1 MDVRSIISVVAL
13 GDVALDWVIRVNSL
27 DQRLSDLQLEAA
39 TAIAERL
46 GGGGLLFA
54 CAAAEAGLHTSLI
67 GKIGKDVSGR
77 AALGW
82 LREKGIHCSITDDEA
97 LSTGRSLILRDEA
110 RDTKVMVSHR
120 GANVALLPEEIP
132 EEPIASAHLLYIS
145 GYALLEAP
153 HAQAVRAIEVA
164 RQHGTAVMVDL
175 VPHRIFA
182 SGLSH
187 DYRRALD
194 RADALVLELGTARRL
209 LGNGKLSE
217 DQAIKHLLET
227 YAAIVLY
234 PNNDV
239 QIVATRGSSHR
250 TVTGYSHAREKTGYL
265 DKYRAEAV
273 KLIAEAHVNRQL
285 ADSPPKSAR

>member
-1 MDVRSIISVVAL
+1 M
-13 GDVALDWVIRVNSL
+13 N
-27 DQRLSDLQLEAA
+27 
-39 TAIAERL
+39 AITERL

-54 CAAAEAGLHTSLI
+54 SAAADAGLHTSLI
-67 GKIGKDVSGR
+67 GRVGRDVSGR
-77 AALGW
+77 AAVDW
-82 LREKGIHCSITDDEA
+82 LRAKGIHCNIVDDET

-120 GANVALLPEEIP
+120 GANVAFRPEEVP
-132 EEPIASAHLLYIS
+132 EELIANAHLLYIS
-145 GYALLEAP
+145 GYSLLEAP
-153 HAQAVRAIEVA
+153 QSGAAIRAIEVA
-164 RQHGTAVMVDL
+164 RSHGTAVMVDL

-182 SGLSH
+182 GGLSY

-209 LGNGKLSE
+209 LGSSKLLE
-217 DQAIKHLLET
+217 DQALKHLLET

-239 QIVATRGSSHR
+239 QIVATRGFSRR
-250 TVTGYSHAREKTGYL
+250 TLTGYSQAVEKTGYL

-273 KLIAEAHVNRQL
+273 KLIAEANVNRHL
-285 ADSPPKSAR
+285 ADLTSK